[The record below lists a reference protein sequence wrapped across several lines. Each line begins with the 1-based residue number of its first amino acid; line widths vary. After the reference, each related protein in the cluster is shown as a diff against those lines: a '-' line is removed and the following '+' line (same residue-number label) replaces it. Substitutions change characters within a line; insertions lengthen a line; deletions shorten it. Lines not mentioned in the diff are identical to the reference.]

1 LSKLMIT
8 AGVLAVAVLA
18 IAVTLTANRSNE
30 ARYEPEQQPTVT
42 QGAAKQIPAAEP
54 SMEAAVVAPA
64 PQYEPQVK
72 TRGLGT
78 VLAKDKQGRVCE
90 TPSGT
95 VCKVKADTINSRCE
109 CDGSVGR
116 IVR

>member
-1 LSKLMIT
+1 MIT
-8 AGVLAVAVLA
+8 AGVVAVAVLA
-18 IAVTLTANRSNE
+18 IVVTLTAKQTNE
-30 ARYEPEQQPTVT
+30 ARYEPEQQPMANQSVVV
-42 QGAAKQIPAAEP
+42 QEPVAEP
-54 SMEAAVVAPA
+54 NMEAAAVAPA
-64 PQYEPQVK
+64 PQYEPAVK
-72 TRGLGT
+72 TRGLGV

-95 VCKVKADTINSRCE
+95 VCTVKADSINSRCE